1 MIKMLRE
8 LRKQKGIT
16 MKQLGE
22 IVDAAESTI
31 SQYETGKREPD
42 YETLLTFA
50 AYFGVSVDYLLLGE
64 DKNSGQKEVS
74 DADIKFA
81 LFGDREIN
89 DEVFEEVK
97 AFAQFAKER
106 KKNGKAGG
114 AV

>member
-1 MIKMLRE
+1 MIKMLRT

-22 IVDAAESTI
+22 IVGAAESTI

-42 YETLLTFA
+42 YETLLALAQFL
-50 AYFGVSVDYLLLGE
+50 GVSVDYLLLGKDE
-64 DKNSGQKEVS
+64 NKDRTKIS

-81 LFGDREIN
+81 LFGDREI
-89 DEVFEEVK
+89 DDDVFEEVK

-106 KKNGKAGG
+106 KINGKAGG
-114 AV
+114 TL